1 MRMTI
6 SPKMVRLTSP
16 TLEVCDLFPP
26 HCPHALGVMLAG
38 SLQTACQLSH
48 QLSHPLTGVYYLAAV
63 PFLLFFLAYAFGAFD
78 FGYGRGNF

>member
-6 SPKMVRLTSP
+6 SPKMARLTSP

-26 HCPHALGVMLAG
+26 HSPHALGCACRL
-38 SLQTACQLSH
+38 SHQTACQLSH
-48 QLSHPLTGVYYLAAV
+48 ELSHPLTGVYYLAAV